1 MRFGTISALMISVA
15 AAGVL
20 AQGAMDTAKAD
31 LKDAQGQSVG
41 TVTLTDTPHGVL
53 MHVVLTSAPE
63 GVHAFHVHA
72 TGKCEAPFTTAG
84 GHFNPTNKQHGAEN
98 AMGMHAGDMPN
109 ITVPAGGK
117 LTFDVLNHDVT
128 LKAGANSLMDA
139 DGSALM
145 LHAAADDYKGDPA
158 GNAGAR
164 IACGVVTK

>member
-84 GHFNPTNKQHGAEN
+84 GHFNPANKQHGAEN

-117 LTFDVLNHDVT
+117 LTFDILNHDVT